1 MSAPKHSFL
10 WPMRPFY
17 PISGLRLAS
26 EWPSLHNA
34 LWGQN
39 RPSAIGEQ
47 TVSSSAD
54 HDITGLLERLREGDV
69 SVRDEVYRRIY
80 QELQRM
86 ASGFMRGQPSDHT
99 LEPSALVHEAYL
111 KLVDRQTG
119 AFEDRNHF
127 LATAARAM
135 RWVLVDHARGKGR
148 KKRSGDRKK
157 VPLEEVTIGYE
168 DRTVDVLTLNDALTK
183 LGEFDEDATRIVE
196 LRFFAGLTVK
206 DTAQV
211 LGRSVRQVERDWQA
225 ARAWLHGEMG

>member
-1 MSAPKHSFL
+1 MQ
-10 WPMRPFY
+10 PFY
-17 PISGLRLAS
+17 PMPGLRLAS
-26 EWPSLHNA
+26 EWPDPHNA
-34 LWGQN
+34 PWGPN

-47 TVSSSAD
+47 RVSSSAN

-80 QELQRM
+80 KELQGM
-86 ASGFMRGQPSDHT
+86 ATGYMRGQPSDHT

-111 KLVDRQTG
+111 KLVDRQSG

-148 KKRSGDRKK
+148 KKRRGERER

-168 DRTVDVLTLNDALTK
+168 DRTVDVLALNDALTK
-183 LGEFDEDATRIVE
+183 LNEFDADATRVVE

-211 LGRSVRQVERDWQA
+211 LGQSVRQVERDWQA
-225 ARAWLHGEMG
+225 ARAWLHGEMR